1 MPSLSPRRAGALA
14 DALTIASIVAL
25 GIGVAAVVD
34 RSSSV
39 EPPES
44 PESSRVVVAPTT
56 EAPVAPTDSTYRTP
70 DVTFPTTIPGC
81 DVVEPPSEGSLTWA
95 QLVTSEDAYDNP
107 QYPWYSGP
115 RSVMMTEALQ
125 QALPEGVDIQ
135 FGSHRESLVFQPIPQ
150 TSVEP
155 GEPVVPG
162 WASASAEMGRGDAL
176 GLLSVAVAADT
187 PVPPCVA
194 GAVQERTT
202 SSDGTVTDVNESWYE
217 YGTDRTN
224 FRSVTAY
231 TPDGSAITATA
242 SDAEGFPSVNQ
253 GKRDTVLTV
262 DELKAIVALPDL
274 LVTAPVPANTPGPMA
289 GCDASVAYTSD
300 GPPIDADAAQ
310 KLNDALADVEI
321 DERFEPGL
329 NTLRLADFG
338 TGVVCT
344 HVAVLGTGA
353 DISVSILGGQELPS
367 VPDIYDPAY
376 DNRPLSTETL
386 DDGAVLQVDEMPYSY
401 SPAPQEGSTGGL
413 RRTVTVTYPSGTQ
426 VEVRSHAERPDEPLG
441 VDTLRVI
448 ATADGLDVL

>member
-14 DALTIASIVAL
+14 DALTIVSIVAL
-25 GIGVAAVVD
+25 GIGVAAVVE
-34 RSSSV
+34 RSPAPS
-39 EPPES
+39 ES
-44 PESSRVVVAPTT
+44 PESSRFVVAATT
-56 EAPVAPTDSTYRTP
+56 EAPAAPADSTYRTP
-70 DVTFPTTIPGC
+70 EVTFPTTIPGC
-81 DVVEPPSEGSLTWA
+81 DVVQPPSEGAATWG
-95 QLVTSEDAYDNP
+95 QISTSEDAYDNP

-115 RSVMMTEALQ
+115 RSVMMTDALK

-155 GEPVVPG
+155 GQPAVPG
-162 WASASAEMGRGDAL
+162 WASASAEMGRGDTIGRLAV
-176 GLLSVAVAADT
+176 SVSADT

-194 GAVQERTT
+194 GSVQERTT
-202 SSDGTVTDVNESWYE
+202 SSDGTVTDVLESWYE

-231 TPDGSAITATA
+231 APDGSEIVATA
-242 SDAEGFPSVNQ
+242 SDAEGFRSVNT

-262 DELKAIVALPDL
+262 EELKAIVALPEL
-274 LVTAPVPANTPGPMA
+274 RVTAFVPANTPGPMA
-289 GCDASVAYTSD
+289 GCDEMAYMSD

-310 KLNDALADVEI
+310 KLNDALADVDI

-329 NTLRLADFG
+329 NTLRLADFW

-344 HVAVLGTGA
+344 QVAVLGTGA
-353 DISVSILGGQELPS
+353 DISISIMGGQELPT

-386 DDGAVLQVDEMPYSY
+386 DDGSVLQIDEMPYSY

-441 VDTLRVI
+441 VDTLRAI